1 MTSMNLV
8 LALATAILLH
18 VPQATAHGHHV
29 VTIDVGAGPTWVV
42 DGVTNPQLNFTVNET
57 YTVVVN
63 AAFSV
68 HPLEFRT
75 ESNLDGGGDII
86 TDYSDGVV
94 QGTGSYSQNITFWR
108 TGTIYYYCINHP
120 ATMEGMV
127 VIGNATAEN
136 MTTPEPTT
144 TTTTTT
150 TTTAKNITACNV
162 TDAPVLT
169 WAMSRLADNETVPVE
184 TSLMYDCDTGYWVG
198 PGDTVVEAD
207 CLINGSFAEADGEC
221 TRIMCMAPGANVI
234 SNSEGPDTNVSVPS
248 GTVVTYDC
256 LPGHHVPTTLAHSV
270 VVTCQ
275 EDGTYTTTTQT
286 CDDFDACAAGATCP
300 FGADCHDR
308 AAPDLGYDCRCRED
322 QHEALGDD
330 GTLLACLDVKLNTE
344 HATLKLMARDLDYTL
359 FNDEMDMVTGSLVD
373 LHEGLDRIVLAVT
386 NGIHQEDLDD
396 LEASLQN
403 EFADADASLN
413 ATLRDYIDTEVGKA
427 TTAAE
432 EYADERQSDA
442 EGYAD
447 GLLVEAKGYS
457 DDRLSDA
464 EAYTDGEIATAKT
477 EVNGY
482 TDTEVQKAK
491 DYTDGEVAD
500 AKTELEG
507 YTDVEVGKANDY
519 TDDEIVKAKQYADN
533 VLADAKAYTDNEITD
548 AKAYADTQRGAAI
561 TQANGY
567 TDTEVADA
575 KAYADT
581 KTDDAKAHAESFTT
595 AAIDDL
601 DLNPA
606 TLGAASEWMN
616 RVHYCAASGEFFD
629 LKTLSCTTARSAIG
643 STIPTYY
650 PGDGLG
656 LAAHKSYTQIGSFP
670 ALHSYDV
677 PGGPSNVDLLKFTLY
692 FKVWFKHSIPGETE
706 VFFET
711 GADGTG
717 FAFSRQGDNL
727 VVGNCHSQ
735 DQTISMAIPPE
746 HITDTPNFVHVVLTR
761 SSPTNSDTTANRRN
775 RKIRVYINNVQ
786 INTEETPSAGLWR
799 DWSGTDALTIG
810 MSGSACKV
818 TGTIRHIVNDAD
830 STVDVALNPGIQFW
844 FNQLWDPTT
853 ATPQTVPSW
862 QALPILNSCSELVS
876 HPTLQFGLLG
886 NGWVFAVGALQPV
899 VACHLA
905 AGGAV
910 LQQAYV
916 AGGPGSGMSQQTPA
930 RSCMLLRILGDV
942 SGVRWI
948 EGFDGAPAQQMYCD
962 QQYQGGGW
970 ALCGKFDQGDVANDQ
985 NYLVAGFAR
994 EAQNAADMLDPAAF
1008 SQGQGQYSVD
1018 CRGVLRDSS
1027 LMMHVG
1033 DSDGRNKGGY
1043 DLVRFT
1049 TITSDVAE
1057 DPTNFWDVT
1066 KDVDDNSIGGTC
1078 MSNKIETYQPGF
1090 SDPTPGFDNGNILG
1104 NKAIRFGTGT
1114 YFRSYRRAGTA
1125 FSNAGNSD
1133 CRGSKDDTVYWHWQY
1148 DGAAEDHGCATNN
1161 MQIGTGCNLRR
1172 PTHRYNMVWVR

>member
-403 EFADADASLN
+403 EFADADTLLN
-413 ATLRDYIDTEVGKA
+413 NGLRAYVDTEVGKA

-548 AKAYADTQRGAAI
+548 AKAYADTK
-561 TQANGY
+561 TN
-567 TDTEVADA
+567 DA
-575 KAYADT
+575 KT
-581 KTDDAKAHAESFTT
+581 HAESFTT

-606 TLGAASEWMN
+606 TIGAASEWMSK
-616 RVHYCAASGEFFD
+616 VHYCSAAGEVFD
-629 LKTLSCTTARSAIG
+629 LTTQDCTQSRAAEAALSGALM
-643 STIPTYY
+643 Y
-650 PGDGLG
+650 PGHHFDIG
-656 LAAHKSYTQIGSFP
+656 AHKSYTTIGEHP
-670 ALHSYDV
+670 TMAGLDI
-677 PGGPSNVDLLKFTLY
+677 PNGPQNVDRLPFSLY
-692 FKVWFKHSIPGETE
+692 MKVWFKPSIPGESE
-706 VFFET
+706 ILFET
-711 GADGTG
+711 GGTG
-717 FAFSRQGDNL
+717 VGFALYRTGDNL
-727 VVGNCHSQ
+727 IVSNCANNAA
-735 DQTISMAIPPE
+735 QTI
-746 HITDTPNFVHVVLTR
+746 ITSIHPQYTSATPKYYHLTLTR
-761 SSPTNSDTTANRRN
+761 SSPTTSDAQADRLN
-775 RKIRVYINNVQ
+775 RKIKIYLDGVQ
-786 INTEETPSAGLWR
+786 INTQETPANGLWNG
-799 DWSGTDALTIG
+799 WSGGNPVHFGGTGGSSICALQG
-810 MSGSACKV
+810 AK
-818 TGTIRHIVNDAD
+818 RHIVNDPD
-830 STVDVALNPGIQFW
+830 STVQIMLNPGVQFW
-844 FNQLWDPTT
+844 FSMLWDPS
-853 ATPQTVPSW
+853 AASQAAVPNWS
-862 QALPILNSCSELVS
+862 AVPLLNNCAELA
-876 HPTLQFGLLG
+876 QFAPVNYGFVA
-886 NGWVFAVGALQPV
+886 NGWYFAVGKLTPV
-899 VACHLA
+899 IMCHIQA
-905 AGGAV
+905 SASYE
-910 LQQAYV
+910 QAYV
-916 AGGPGSGMSQQTPA
+916 AGGPGSGMTQQTPA
-930 RSCMLLRILGDV
+930 RSCLSLRILGDI

-948 EGFDGAPAQQMYCD
+948 EGFNGAAAQQMYCN
-962 QQYQGGGW
+962 QHYQGGGW
-970 ALCGKFDQGDVANDQ
+970 ALCAKFDQGEDPAATH
-985 NYLVAGFAR
+985 YLSAGFGRA
-994 EAQNAADMLDPAAF
+994 AQNAADMLDPTAF
-1008 SQGQGQYSVD
+1008 SQGQGQYSLD
-1018 CRGVLRDSS
+1018 CRGVLRDSAW
-1027 LMMHVG
+1027 MMHVG
-1033 DSDGRNKGGY
+1033 DDDGKFKGGY
-1043 DLVRFT
+1043 DLARLT
-1049 TITSDVAE
+1049 SITSDVAE

-1078 MSNKIETYQPGF
+1078 TNNLITTLQPGF
-1090 SDPTPGFDNGNILG
+1090 ANPTPGFDNGNNLG
-1104 NKAIRFGTGT
+1104 QTSIRFGAGT
-1114 YFRSYRRAGTA
+1114 YFRSRARNGVA
-1125 FSNAGNSD
+1125 FSNAGD
-1133 CRGSKDDTVYWHWQY
+1133 CQFSGDDTVYWHWDY
-1148 DGAAEDHGCATNN
+1148 DNTLDDHGCSINGITV
-1161 MQIGTGCNLRR
+1161 GTGCRDSR
-1172 PTHRYNMVWVR
+1172 PAHRYNMVWVR